1 MYNKIVPQAV
11 AKSNNEE
18 ISPQIVDEYVSRIMS
33 NMTEDQ
39 LTDLE
44 QSPYPY
50 IVAIEKKVK
59 KLLHQLRR
67 YRLFPNLYMRKKNIL
82 IMTTKRKWCGSC
94 LHYQIL
100 SGGTGIFQEEALQLT
115 VL

>member
-1 MYNKIVPQAV
+1 MTQFYQIYNKILPQVV
-11 AKSNNEE
+11 AKSNSEE

-44 QSPYPY
+44 QFPYPY

-59 KLLHQLRR
+59 K
-67 YRLFPNLYMRKKNIL
+67 
-82 IMTTKRKWCGSC
+82 
-94 LHYQIL
+94 
-100 SGGTGIFQEEALQLT
+100 
-115 VL
+115 